1 LRRKLEMSVVLEKK
15 ENNKVSFNIEVE
27 FDKFEANLQKA
38 YLKNRGKFSLPGF
51 RKGKVPR
58 KILEMNYGEDL
69 FYEDAI
75 NLILPEEYDLAIT
88 ELGLEPVD
96 TPEVD
101 VDEIEKDKPVMIK
114 FQVDVKPEIKLGDYK
129 NIELEKV
136 EYNVTDEIIDNELKR
151 VQDTNGRLVDA
162 ADREV
167 QDGDHLKID
176 FEGSVDGVLFPGGSA
191 EGQNLEIGSNT
202 FIPGFEEQLIGKK
215 IGEEVEV
222 KVTFPEDYQEES
234 LMGKEASFKVTIHE
248 IKEKELPELDDEF
261 AKDVS
266 EFDTLE
272 EYKAS
277 IKENLEENFKRRE
290 KIELENRVIDEV
302 VSMSELDVPEAI
314 INSQL
319 ETEVG
324 EFDHQLRSQGIEL
337 EQYLSMTGSTMEEI
351 KEQLRPM
358 ALKRAT
364 ADLVLEAI
372 AKEENIEVTEED
384 IDNELNRIAKQY
396 NEEDGKKFIQD
407 MKKRD
412 LSFLNAGIANGKVIE
427 MLVSNVKFKKEEE

>member
-1 LRRKLEMSVVLEKK
+1 MSVVLEKK

-27 FDKFEANLQKA
+27 FDKFEENLQKA

-101 VDEIEKDKPVMIK
+101 VDEIQKDKPVMIK

-176 FEGSVDGVLFPGGSA
+176 YEGSVDGVLFPGGSA

-266 EFDTLE
+266 EFDTLD

-314 INSQL
+314 INTQL

>member
-1 LRRKLEMSVVLEKK
+1 MSVVLEKK

-27 FDKFEANLQKA
+27 FDKFEENLQKA

-176 FEGSVDGVLFPGGSA
+176 FEGSDDGVILPSGSA

-277 IKENLEENFKRRE
+277 IKENLEENFKRRK

-427 MLVSNVKFKKEEE
+427 MFVSNVKFKKEEE

>member
-1 LRRKLEMSVVLEKK
+1 
-15 ENNKVSFNIEVE
+15 
-27 FDKFEANLQKA
+27 
-38 YLKNRGKFSLPGF
+38 
-51 RKGKVPR
+51 
-58 KILEMNYGEDL
+58 MNYGEDL

-101 VDEIEKDKPVMIK
+101 VDEIQKDKPVMIK

-176 FEGSVDGVLFPGGSA
+176 YEGSVDGVLFPGGSA

-266 EFDTLE
+266 EFDTLD

-314 INSQL
+314 INTQL

>member
-1 LRRKLEMSVVLEKK
+1 MKAVLDNK
-15 ENNKVSFNIEVE
+15 ENNKVSFNIELE
-27 FDKFEANLQKA
+27 YEKFEENLQKA
-38 YLKNRGKFSLPGF
+38 YLKNRGQFAIPGF

-75 NLILPEEYDLAIT
+75 NLSLPDAYDLAIE

-96 TPEVD
+96 RPEVD
-101 VDEIEKDKPVMIK
+101 VEEIEKDKPIIIK

-129 NIELEKV
+129 NIEVEKV
-136 EYNVTDEIIDNELKR
+136 DYDVTDEIMEKELKK
-151 VQDTNGRLVDA
+151 VQESNGRLIDA
-162 ADREV
+162 GDREV
-167 QDGDHLKID
+167 KEGDLLTID
-176 FEGSVDGVLFPGGSA
+176 FEGSVDGELFEGGTA
-191 EGQNLEIGSNT
+191 ENQNLEIGSNT

-215 IGEEVEV
+215 LDEETEV
-222 KVTFPEDYQEES
+222 KVTFPEDYHEES
-234 LMGKEASFKVTIHE
+234 LMGKEATFKVKINE
-248 IKEKELPELDDEF
+248 IKEKELPELDDEL

-277 IKENLEENFKRRE
+277 IKENLEEQFKRRE
-290 KIELENRVIDEV
+290 KIELENKVIDEV
-302 VSMSELDVPEAI
+302 VAMSELELPEGL

-319 ETEVG
+319 ETEVS
-324 EFDHQLRSQGIEL
+324 EFDYQLKSQGIDL
-337 EQYLSMTGSTMEEI
+337 EQYLTITGSSMEDI
-351 KEQLRPM
+351 QEQLRPM
-358 ALKRAT
+358 AIKRAT

-384 IDNELNRIAKQY
+384 IDKELAKMAERY
-396 NEEDGKKFIQD
+396 NEEEGKKFIQD

-412 LSFLNAGIANGKVIE
+412 LSFLNAGISNSKVID
-427 MLVSNVKFKKEEE
+427 MLLENVKIK

>member
-1 LRRKLEMSVVLEKK
+1 MSVVLEKK

-27 FDKFEANLQKA
+27 FDKFEENLQKA
-38 YLKNRGKFSLPGF
+38 YLKNRGKYSLPGF

>member
-1 LRRKLEMSVVLEKK
+1 MKAVLDNK
-15 ENNKVSFNIEVE
+15 ENNKVSFNIELE
-27 FDKFEANLQKA
+27 YEKFEENLQKA
-38 YLKNRGKFSLPGF
+38 YLKNRGQFAIPGF

-75 NLILPEEYDLAIT
+75 NLSLPDAYDLAIE

-96 TPEVD
+96 RPEVD
-101 VDEIEKDKPVMIK
+101 VEEIEKDKPIIIK

-129 NIELEKV
+129 NIEVEKV
-136 EYNVTDEIIDNELKR
+136 DYDVTDEIMEKELKK
-151 VQDTNGRLVDA
+151 VQESNGRLIDA
-162 ADREV
+162 GDREV
-167 QDGDHLKID
+167 KEGDLLTID
-176 FEGSVDGVLFPGGSA
+176 FEGSVDGELFEGGTA
-191 EGQNLEIGSNT
+191 ENQNLEIGSNT

-215 IGEEVEV
+215 LYEETEV
-222 KVTFPEDYQEES
+222 KVTFPEDYHEES
-234 LMGKEASFKVTIHE
+234 LMGKEATFKVKINE
-248 IKEKELPELDDEF
+248 IKEKELPELDDEL

-277 IKENLEENFKRRE
+277 IKENLEEQFKRRE
-290 KIELENRVIDEV
+290 KIELENKVIDEV
-302 VSMSELDVPEAI
+302 VAMSELELPEGL

-319 ETEVG
+319 ETEVS
-324 EFDHQLRSQGIEL
+324 EFDYQLKSQGIDL
-337 EQYLSMTGSTMEEI
+337 EQYLTITGSSMEDI
-351 KEQLRPM
+351 QEQLRPM
-358 ALKRAT
+358 AIKRAT

-384 IDNELNRIAKQY
+384 IDKELAKMAERY
-396 NEEDGKKFIQD
+396 NEEEGKKFIQD

-412 LSFLNAGIANGKVIE
+412 LSFLNAGISNSKVID
-427 MLVSNVKFKKEEE
+427 MLLENVKFK

>member
-1 LRRKLEMSVVLEKK
+1 MKAVLEKR
-15 ENNKVSFNIEVE
+15 ENNKVTFNVE
-27 FDKFEANLQKA
+27 LEYDKFEDNLQKA
-38 YLKNRGKFSLPGF
+38 YLKNRGKFSIPGF

-75 NLILPEEYDLAIT
+75 NLILPEEYDSAIV

-101 VDEIEKDKPVMIK
+101 IDEIEKDKPIMIK

-129 NIELEKV
+129 SIEIEKV
-136 EYNVTDEIIDNELKR
+136 EHNVTDEILDNEIKKA
-151 VQDTNGRLVDA
+151 QDANGRLVDA
-162 ADREV
+162 ADRPV
-167 QDGDHLKID
+167 QDGDHLIID
-176 FEGSVDGVLFPGGSA
+176 YEGSVDGVLFPGGTA
-191 EGQNLEIGSNT
+191 EGQKLEIGSNT
-202 FIPGFEEQLIGKK
+202 FIPGFEEQLIGKN

-222 KVTFPEDYQEES
+222 KVTFPEDYHEET
-234 LMGKEASFKVTIHE
+234 LMGKEAIFKVVIHE

-261 AKDVS
+261 AKDIS

-277 IKENLEENFKRRE
+277 VKANLEENFKRRE
-290 KIELENRVIDEV
+290 KIELENKIIDEV
-302 VSMSELDVPEAI
+302 VAMAEFEVPEGL

-319 ETEVG
+319 ENEVG
-324 EFDHQLRSQGIEL
+324 EFDYQLRSQGIDL
-337 EQYLSMTGSTMEEI
+337 EQYLTITGSTIEDI
-351 KEQLRPM
+351 KEQLKPM
-358 ALKRAT
+358 ALKRVT

-372 AKEENIEVTEED
+372 AKEENIEVTKED
-384 IDNELNRIAKQY
+384 IDKELNRIAKQY
-396 NEEDGKKFIQD
+396 NEEEGKKFIND

-412 LSFLNAGIANGKVIE
+412 LSFMNAGISNAKVID
-427 MLVSNVKFKKEEE
+427 MLVSNVKFK

>member
-1 LRRKLEMSVVLEKK
+1 MSAVLEKK
-15 ENNKVSFNIEVE
+15 ENNKVSFNIEVD

-101 VDEIEKDKPVMIK
+101 VDEIQKDKPVMIK
-114 FQVDVKPEIKLGDYK
+114 FKVDVKPEIKLGDYK

-162 ADREV
+162 SDREV
-167 QDGDHLKID
+167 QDGDHLTID

>member
-1 LRRKLEMSVVLEKK
+1 
-15 ENNKVSFNIEVE
+15 
-27 FDKFEANLQKA
+27 
-38 YLKNRGKFSLPGF
+38 
-51 RKGKVPR
+51 
-58 KILEMNYGEDL
+58 
-69 FYEDAI
+69 
-75 NLILPEEYDLAIT
+75 
-88 ELGLEPVD
+88 
-96 TPEVD
+96 
-101 VDEIEKDKPVMIK
+101 
-114 FQVDVKPEIKLGDYK
+114 
-129 NIELEKV
+129 
-136 EYNVTDEIIDNELKR
+136 
-151 VQDTNGRLVDA
+151 
-162 ADREV
+162 
-167 QDGDHLKID
+167 
-176 FEGSVDGVLFPGGSA
+176 
-191 EGQNLEIGSNT
+191 
-202 FIPGFEEQLIGKK
+202 
-215 IGEEVEV
+215 
-222 KVTFPEDYQEES
+222 
-234 LMGKEASFKVTIHE
+234 MGKEASFKVTIHE

-266 EFDTLE
+266 EFDTLD

-314 INSQL
+314 INTQL

>member
-1 LRRKLEMSVVLEKK
+1 MSAVLEKK
-15 ENNKVSFNIEVE
+15 ENNKVTFNIEVE
-27 FDKFEANLQKA
+27 FDKFEENLQKA

-101 VDEIEKDKPVMIK
+101 VDEIQKDKPVMIK

-176 FEGSVDGVLFPGGSA
+176 YEGSVDGVLFPGGSA

-266 EFDTLE
+266 EFDTLD

-314 INSQL
+314 INTQL

>member
-1 LRRKLEMSVVLEKK
+1 MSAVLEKK
-15 ENNKVSFNIEVE
+15 ENNKVTFNIEVE
-27 FDKFEANLQKA
+27 FDKFEENLQKA

-101 VDEIEKDKPVMIK
+101 VDEIQKDKPVMIK

-176 FEGSVDGVLFPGGSA
+176 YEGSVDGVLFPGGSA

-266 EFDTLE
+266 EFDTLD

-314 INSQL
+314 INTQL

-351 KEQLRPM
+351 KEQL
-358 ALKRAT
+358 
-364 ADLVLEAI
+364 
-372 AKEENIEVTEED
+372 
-384 IDNELNRIAKQY
+384 
-396 NEEDGKKFIQD
+396 
-407 MKKRD
+407 
-412 LSFLNAGIANGKVIE
+412 
-427 MLVSNVKFKKEEE
+427 

>member
-1 LRRKLEMSVVLEKK
+1 MKAVLDKK
-15 ENNKVSFNIEVE
+15 ENNKVSFNVE
-27 FDKFEANLQKA
+27 LEYDQFEANLQKA

-75 NLILPEEYDLAIT
+75 NLILPEQYDSAIT

-101 VDEIEKDKPVMIK
+101 VDEIEKDKPIMIK
-114 FQVDVKPEIKLGDYK
+114 FHVDVKPEVKLGDYK

-136 EYNVTDEIIDNELKR
+136 EYNVTDEILDTELKK

-167 QDGDHLKID
+167 KDGDHLTID
-176 FEGSVDGVLFPGGSA
+176 FEGSVDEVLFPGGAA
-191 EGQNLEIGSNT
+191 EGQKLEIGSNS

-234 LMGKEASFKVTIHE
+234 LMGKEAIFKVMIHE

-266 EFDTLE
+266 EFDTLD

-277 IKENLEENFKRRE
+277 IKENLEESFKRRE
-290 KIELENRVIDEV
+290 KIEIENKLIDEV
-302 VSMSELDVPEAI
+302 VAMSELEVPEGI
-314 INSQL
+314 VNSQL
-319 ETEVG
+319 DTEVQ
-324 EFDHQLRSQGIEL
+324 EFDYQLRSQGIDL
-337 EQYLSMTGSTMEEI
+337 DQYLNMTGSTMDDI

-372 AKEENIEVTEED
+372 AKEENIEVNDED
-384 IDNELNRIAKQY
+384 IDNELNRMAKQY
-396 NEEDGKKFIQD
+396 NEEEGKKFIDD

-412 LSFLNAGIANGKVIE
+412 LSFMNAGIANGKVIE
-427 MLVSNVKFKKEEE
+427 MLVSNVKFK

>member
-1 LRRKLEMSVVLEKK
+1 MKAVLEKR
-15 ENNKVSFNIEVE
+15 ENNKVTFNVE
-27 FDKFEANLQKA
+27 LEYDKFEDNLQKA
-38 YLKNRGKFSLPGF
+38 YLKNRGKFSIPGF

-75 NLILPEEYDLAIT
+75 NLILPEEYDSAIV

-101 VDEIEKDKPVMIK
+101 IDEIEKDKPIMIK

-129 NIELEKV
+129 SIEIEKV
-136 EYNVTDEIIDNELKR
+136 EYNVTDEILDNEIKKA
-151 VQDTNGRLVDA
+151 QDANGRLVDA
-162 ADREV
+162 ADRPV
-167 QDGDHLKID
+167 QDGDHLIID
-176 FEGSVDGVLFPGGSA
+176 YEGSVDGVLFPGGTA
-191 EGQNLEIGSNT
+191 EGQKLEIGSNT
-202 FIPGFEEQLIGKK
+202 FIPGFEEQLIGKN

-222 KVTFPEDYQEES
+222 KVTFPEDYHEET
-234 LMGKEASFKVTIHE
+234 LMGKEAIFKVVIHE

-261 AKDVS
+261 AKDIS

-277 IKENLEENFKRRE
+277 VKANLEENFKRRE
-290 KIELENRVIDEV
+290 KIELENKIIDEV
-302 VSMSELDVPEAI
+302 VAMAEFEVPEGL

-319 ETEVG
+319 ENEVG
-324 EFDHQLRSQGIEL
+324 EFDYQLRSQGIDL
-337 EQYLSMTGSTMEEI
+337 EQYLTITGSTIEDI
-351 KEQLRPM
+351 KEQLKPM
-358 ALKRAT
+358 ALKRVT

-372 AKEENIEVTEED
+372 AKEENIEVTKED
-384 IDNELNRIAKQY
+384 IDKELNRIAKQY
-396 NEEDGKKFIQD
+396 NEEEGKKFIND

-412 LSFLNAGIANGKVIE
+412 LSFMNAGISNAKVID
-427 MLVSNVKFKKEEE
+427 MLVSNVKFK

>member
-1 LRRKLEMSVVLEKK
+1 MKAVLEKR
-15 ENNKVSFNIEVE
+15 ENNKVSFNVE
-27 FDKFEANLQKA
+27 LEYDKFEENLQKA
-38 YLKNRGKFSLPGF
+38 YLKNRGKFSIPGF

-75 NLILPEEYDLAIT
+75 NLILPEEYDSAIV

-101 VDEIEKDKPVMIK
+101 IDEIEKDKPILIK

-129 NIELEKV
+129 SIEIEKV
-136 EYNVTDEIIDNELKR
+136 EYNVTDEILDNEIKK
-151 VQDTNGRLVDA
+151 VQDANGRLVDA
-162 ADREV
+162 ADRSV
-167 QDGDHLKID
+167 QDGDHLIID
-176 FEGSVDGVLFPGGSA
+176 FEGSVDGVLFPGGTA
-191 EGQNLEIGSNT
+191 QAQRLEIGSNT
-202 FIPGFEEQLIGKK
+202 FIPGFEEQLIGKN
-215 IGEEVEV
+215 IGEEVQV
-222 KVTFPEDYQEES
+222 KVTFPEDYHEET
-234 LMGKEASFKVTIHE
+234 LMGKEAIFKVVIHE

-261 AKDVS
+261 AKDIS

-277 IKENLEENFKRRE
+277 VKANLEENFKRRE
-290 KIELENRVIDEV
+290 KIELENKIIDEV
-302 VSMSELDVPEAI
+302 VAMAEFEVPEGL

-324 EFDHQLRSQGIEL
+324 EFDYQLRSQGIDL
-337 EQYLSMTGSTMEEI
+337 EQYLSMTGSTIEDI

-358 ALKRAT
+358 ALKRVT

-372 AKEENIEVTEED
+372 AKEENIEVSEED
-384 IDNELNRIAKQY
+384 IDKELNRMAKQY
-396 NEEDGKKFIQD
+396 NEEEGKKFIND

-412 LSFLNAGIANGKVIE
+412 LSFMHAGISNGKVID
-427 MLVSNVKFKKEEE
+427 MLASNVKFK

>member
-1 LRRKLEMSVVLEKK
+1 MSVVLEKK

>member
-1 LRRKLEMSVVLEKK
+1 MKAVLDKK
-15 ENNKVSFNIEVE
+15 ENNKVSFNVE
-27 FDKFEANLQKA
+27 LEYDQFEANLQKA

-75 NLILPEEYDLAIT
+75 NLILPEQYDSAIT

-101 VDEIEKDKPVMIK
+101 VDEIEKDKPIMIK
-114 FQVDVKPEIKLGDYK
+114 FHVDVKPEVKLGDYK

-136 EYNVTDEIIDNELKR
+136 EYNVTDEILDTELKK

-167 QDGDHLKID
+167 KDGDHLTID
-176 FEGSVDGVLFPGGSA
+176 FEGSVDEVLFPGGAA
-191 EGQNLEIGSNT
+191 EGQKLEIGSNS

-234 LMGKEASFKVTIHE
+234 LMGKEAIFKVMIHE

-266 EFDTLE
+266 EFDTLD

-277 IKENLEENFKRRE
+277 IKENLEESFKRRE
-290 KIELENRVIDEV
+290 KVEIENKLIDEV
-302 VSMSELDVPEAI
+302 VAMSELEVPEGI
-314 INSQL
+314 VNSQL
-319 ETEVG
+319 DTEVQ
-324 EFDHQLRSQGIEL
+324 EFDYQLRSQGIDL
-337 EQYLSMTGSTMEEI
+337 DQYLNMTGSTMDDI

-372 AKEENIEVTEED
+372 AKEENIEVNDED
-384 IDNELNRIAKQY
+384 IDNELNRMAKQY
-396 NEEDGKKFIQD
+396 NEEEGKKFIDD

-412 LSFLNAGIANGKVIE
+412 LSFMNAGIANGKVIE
-427 MLVSNVKFKKEEE
+427 MLVSNVKFK

>member
-1 LRRKLEMSVVLEKK
+1 MKAVLDNK
-15 ENNKVSFNIEVE
+15 ENNKVSFNIELE
-27 FDKFEANLQKA
+27 YEKFEENLQKA
-38 YLKNRGKFSLPGF
+38 YLKNRGQFAIPGF

-75 NLILPEEYDLAIT
+75 NLSLPDAYDLAIE

-96 TPEVD
+96 RPEVD
-101 VDEIEKDKPVMIK
+101 VEEIEKDKPIIIK

-129 NIELEKV
+129 NIEVEKV
-136 EYNVTDEIIDNELKR
+136 DYDVTDEIMEKELKK
-151 VQDTNGRLVDA
+151 VQESNGRLIDA
-162 ADREV
+162 GDREV
-167 QDGDHLKID
+167 KEGNLLTID
-176 FEGSVDGVLFPGGSA
+176 FEGSVDGELFEGGTA
-191 EGQNLEIGSNT
+191 ENQNLEIGSNT

-215 IGEEVEV
+215 LDEETEV
-222 KVTFPEDYQEES
+222 KVTFPEDYHEES
-234 LMGKEASFKVTIHE
+234 LMGKEATFKVKINE
-248 IKEKELPELDDEF
+248 IKEKELPELDDEL

-277 IKENLEENFKRRE
+277 IKENLEEQFKRRE
-290 KIELENRVIDEV
+290 KIELENKVIDEV
-302 VSMSELDVPEAI
+302 VAMSELELPEGL

-319 ETEVG
+319 ETEVS
-324 EFDHQLRSQGIEL
+324 EFDYQLKSQGIDL
-337 EQYLSMTGSTMEEI
+337 EQYLTITGSSMEDI
-351 KEQLRPM
+351 QEQLRPM
-358 ALKRAT
+358 AIKRAT

-384 IDNELNRIAKQY
+384 IDKELAKMAERY
-396 NEEDGKKFIQD
+396 NEEEGKKFIQD

-412 LSFLNAGIANGKVIE
+412 LSFLNAGISNSKVID
-427 MLVSNVKFKKEEE
+427 MLLENVKFK

>member
-1 LRRKLEMSVVLEKK
+1 
-15 ENNKVSFNIEVE
+15 
-27 FDKFEANLQKA
+27 
-38 YLKNRGKFSLPGF
+38 
-51 RKGKVPR
+51 
-58 KILEMNYGEDL
+58 
-69 FYEDAI
+69 
-75 NLILPEEYDLAIT
+75 
-88 ELGLEPVD
+88 
-96 TPEVD
+96 
-101 VDEIEKDKPVMIK
+101 
-114 FQVDVKPEIKLGDYK
+114 
-129 NIELEKV
+129 
-136 EYNVTDEIIDNELKR
+136 
-151 VQDTNGRLVDA
+151 
-162 ADREV
+162 
-167 QDGDHLKID
+167 
-176 FEGSVDGVLFPGGSA
+176 
-191 EGQNLEIGSNT
+191 
-202 FIPGFEEQLIGKK
+202 
-215 IGEEVEV
+215 
-222 KVTFPEDYQEES
+222 
-234 LMGKEASFKVTIHE
+234 TIHE